1 MTAHT
6 TFTPPDTVKY
16 EQLAKA
22 SYNRVATKRDFI
34 AIGDIEVKIMAYFKI
49 PASASKAA
57 KTRMLED
64 RLRPTKKPDVDN
76 IIKIVLDALN
86 NTAWHDDAQVTDV
99 ICEKHYGIIPRVEVT
114 IRAKEA
120 PAATA
125 STIPII

>member
-1 MTAHT
+1 
-6 TFTPPDTVKY
+6 
-16 EQLAKA
+16 
-22 SYNRVATKRDFI
+22 
-34 AIGDIEVKIMAYFKI
+34 MAYFKI

-57 KTRMLED
+57 KARMLED

-114 IRAKEA
+114 VPTLAVLNTQKEEKGVGTA
-120 PAATA
+120 EIIAICAVVALVAAA
-125 STIPII
+125 LVVLFVAARKQKARPKD